1 MRKDC
6 ILQFVIVAAV
16 IGEEVRVTE
25 RRDVTRTG
33 SVAEARPFLA
43 V

>member
-1 MRKDC
+1 MKRLY
-6 ILQFVIVAAV
+6 IAIVVIVAAV
-16 IGEEVRVTE
+16 IGEKVRVTE